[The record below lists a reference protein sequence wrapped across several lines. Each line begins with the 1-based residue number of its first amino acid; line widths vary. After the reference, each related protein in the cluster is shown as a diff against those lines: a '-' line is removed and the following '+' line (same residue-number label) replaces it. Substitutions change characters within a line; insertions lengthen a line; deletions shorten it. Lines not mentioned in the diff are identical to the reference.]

1 VKSERKFA
9 MNATNSL
16 HKRITILIA
25 VVLTLG
31 FLIPNAPAF
40 AKQDEIAIVGVPA
53 LNLRTGPSLE
63 NGVLQVIHLGDQVSI
78 LDQSEDLLW
87 ARVQL
92 ESGTRGWVYRQ
103 YLQSISEANSQVLL
117 DGLRLRVG
125 PGFTSRTIQLLSK
138 GQELDLTGRSQQS
151 DWLLVRLPNG
161 TTGWVFGVYVSTSIN
176 VASLP
181 VAEASGGPD
190 GSGGSE
196 TRTSVVVTIKENQA
210 FVDVKGYPT
219 SQDIVASLGLPGKSP
234 DLKVAS
240 GTTKADGSARLSFPM
255 PTEWSNGKPVN
266 QDHLVLQVSLKDG
279 SHRISVDVVYLHY

>member
-1 VKSERKFA
+1 

-16 HKRITILIA
+16 RKRITILIA
-25 VVLTLG
+25 VILSLSI
-31 FLIPNAPAF
+31 LIPNVAAF
-40 AKQDEIAIVGVPA
+40 AQQDEIAVVGVPA

-63 NGVLQVIHLGDQVSI
+63 GKILQVIHLGDSVTI

-92 ESGTRGWVYRQ
+92 ETGTRGWVYQQ
-103 YLQSISEANSQVLL
+103 YLQSINEANSQVLL

-125 PGFTSRTIQLLSK
+125 PGFASRTIRLLSK
-138 GQELDLTGRSQQS
+138 GQELSLLGRSQQG
-151 DWLLVRLPNG
+151 DWLLARLPNG
-161 TTGWVFGVYVSTSIN
+161 TTGWVFGVYVSTGID

-190 GSGGSE
+190 GSGGSD

-210 FVDVKGYPT
+210 FVDVKGFPA
-219 SQDIVASLGLPGKSP
+219 SQEIVASLGLPGKSP

-240 GTTKADGSARLSFPM
+240 DTTKTDGSARLSFSM
-255 PTEWSNGKPVN
+255 PTEWSNGKPVD